1 MNIGDILKPECV
13 VYDIKASTKKE
24 ILAELAGPI
33 SQVYGVPLDEMVEV
47 LLNREKLG
55 STGIGDGVA
64 IPHGKIKGLSAIAA
78 SIGKS
83 KSGLR
88 FDALDGKPCHI
99 FFLLVAPA
107 DSISGHLKALA
118 RASMLL
124 KNASLRDKLMDAN
137 SAEALYQFI
146 LEQDKILNEQS

>member
-1 MNIGDILKPECV
+1 MKIADILRPECV
-13 VYDIKASTKKE
+13 VSEIRAKTKKD
-24 ILAELAGPI
+24 ILTELARPI
-33 SQVYGVPLDEMVEV
+33 AEAYHVDLNEMVSV

-55 STGIGDGVA
+55 STGIGEGVA
-64 IPHGKIKGLSAIAA
+64 IPHGKIQGLKSIAA

-83 KSGLR
+83 AEGLK

-99 FFLLVAPA
+99 FFLLVAPG

-124 KNASLRDKLMDAN
+124 KNSSLRERILKAPLAQDM
-137 SAEALYQFI
+137 YQM
-146 LEQDKILNEQS
+146 LVDQDNHLDQ